1 MVLNSITYSLAEGR
15 VVVAGWPRM
24 SVGSGLF
31 RFIKRIIICL
41 RSTSAGRGHI
51 EMSCDELPVIFDDWE
66 EDNRNGILKK
76 RRIQL
81 DISLVC
87 VISLELYLIIFYIH
101 SG

>member
-15 VVVAGWPRM
+15 IVVAGWPRM

-41 RSTSAGRGHI
+41 RSTSAGRGHN
-51 EMSCDELPVIFDDWE
+51 EMSCVKLPVIFDDWE

-76 RRIQL
+76 R
-81 DISLVC
+81 SLVC
-87 VISLELYLIIFYIH
+87 VISLELYLLIFYIH
-101 SG
+101 SC